1 MNSESERAKEKLAA
15 DFKAIVADTEELL
28 HVTAGQAGEKAGAVR
43 DRIQQRLRLAKAE
56 FDTVE
61 AAALRRARD
70 AASATDTYV
79 YANPWAAASIAAAV
93 GLLIGMLISRR

>member
-1 MNSESERAKEKLAA
+1 MNSDIELVRDKLAA
-15 DFKAIVADTEELL
+15 DFKAILADTEELL
-28 HVTAGQAGEKAGAVR
+28 QVTAGQAGEKAGAVR

-61 AAALRRARD
+61 AATRRKARD
-70 AASATDTYV
+70 AALATDTYV
-79 YANPWAAASIAAAV
+79 YANPWAAAGIAAAV